1 MFFKPEAME
10 ETITKNPKVSRMMT
24 FKSDRSGEGPTE
36 MDILRRAYEI
46 YLENS
51 SNFSDELW
59 TMIRGNIPGKAS
71 GR

>member
-1 MFFKPEAME
+1 ME
-10 ETITKNPKVSRMMT
+10 EAITKKHKVSRMMT
-24 FKSDRSGEGPTE
+24 LKSDRSGEGVTE

-46 YLENS
+46 YLKNS

-59 TMIRGNIPGKAS
+59 TMMRGKIPGKAS

>member
-1 MFFKPEAME
+1 ME
-10 ETITKNPKVSRMMT
+10 ETITKKQKVSRMIT
-24 FKSDRSGEGPTE
+24 LKSDMSGEGPTE

-59 TMIRGNIPGKAS
+59 TMMRGKIPGKAS

>member
-1 MFFKPEAME
+1 ME
-10 ETITKNPKVSRMMT
+10 ETITKKQKVSRKMT
-24 FKSDRSGEGPTE
+24 FKSDNSGESPTE

-59 TMIRGNIPGKAS
+59 TKMRGKIPGKAS
-71 GR
+71 VL